1 MIVQGDETDQ
11 QGEMLAHIENIDET
25 GTDFEINI
33 VLVPPNKFVHRM
45 KHLGKLTS
53 VLYLGLR

>member
-25 GTDFEINI
+25 GTDFETNT
-33 VLVPPNKFVHRM
+33 VCHTF
-45 KHLGKLTS
+45 
-53 VLYLGLR
+53 GLFPCTTKQICAQNETP